1 MANKKWL
8 YNKNVI
14 ITGASSGI
22 GFFLAKILALKFGC
36 NIIGTGRS
44 EQKLIKAKEQIDEL
58 LNDQKESR
66 KHQKGSYNYYPF
78 DVSNFESWQKFKT
91 NLEEKGFNVDV
102 LINNAGVFLP
112 FENFETQDLDKALK
126 LVQINFYSHLYA
138 YKTFGQ
144 TLKNKKGAFI
154 SIASSSALC
163 PVVGASVYSASKA
176 ATKNFIESLR
186 VEHRKDMFVSLV
198 CPGFAD
204 TDLFREQELSRL
216 VKSICMPAEK
226 MAKKI
231 VRKIARKRRR
241 IVVGFDAH
249 LMNGFYKIFPRSAG
263 KTIATVLKLAHDP
276 MFDNVFEGNDK
287 KRKKRAVESEKE

>member
-1 MANKKWL
+1 MASKKWL
-8 YNKNVI
+8 YDKNVV

-22 GFFLAKILALKFGC
+22 GFFLAKILAVKYGC
-36 NIIGTGRS
+36 NIIGTGRN
-44 EQKLIKAKEQIDEL
+44 ENKLINAKKQIDQILEG
-58 LNDQKESR
+58 QKQR
-66 KHQKGSYNYYPF
+66 KKHQKGSYNYISF
-78 DVSNFESWQKFKT
+78 DVSKLDEWKQFKSQLENRNF
-91 NLEEKGFNVDV
+91 NIDI

-112 FENFETQDLDKALK
+112 FENFESQDLDKALK
-126 LVQINFYSHLYA
+126 LIQINFVSHLYA

-144 TLKNKKGAFI
+144 TLKAKKGALI
-154 SIASSSALC
+154 NVASSSALC

-176 ATKNFIESLR
+176 ATKNFTESLR
-186 VEHRKDMFVSLV
+186 VEHRRDMYVALV

-204 TDLFREQELSRL
+204 TDLFREQELSKL

-249 LMNGFYKIFPRSAG
+249 LMSGFYRMFPSLAG
-263 KTIATVLKLAHDP
+263 KTIASVLKLAHDP
-276 MFDNVFEGNDK
+276 MFDKVFENNDK
-287 KRKKRAVESEKE
+287 KRKK